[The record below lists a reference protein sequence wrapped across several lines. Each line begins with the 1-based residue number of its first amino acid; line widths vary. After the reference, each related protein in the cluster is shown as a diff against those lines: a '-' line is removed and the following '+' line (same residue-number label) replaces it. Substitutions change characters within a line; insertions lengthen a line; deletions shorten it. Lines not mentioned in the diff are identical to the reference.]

1 TQCTLVVNE
10 YLNIRTSGHDTSY
23 KKYMG
28 AAQIPIFRLE
38 IGNGYWRP
46 TGKSFHRLAVDFGIH
61 ITAKLK
67 IKVCQYCRDR
77 PSYNEIW
84 LNKALN
90 PNFEDFA
97 FGALAISLSIWMLV
111 DQAFLITLSQD
122 QPNFYA
128 GLYILLAA
136 GTLMFIISFL
146 GCCGAYK
153 ESQCMLVS
161 FFSCILIVIVA
172 QIATA
177 AWLYANSNRLE
188 ELVKSSIQ
196 ASIKNAA
203 IEYSEIDKRGAK
215 SKKCRNTKRNKRGGG
230 RRGSRIKSTLK
241 KKKTRGHKMAN
252 YTPNE
257 VVDNLITLGECGRNY
272 RLPALQE
279 LSEADYVLR
288 VQFCRWALKV
298 LDLNPNFFWE
308 YEYSI
313 IPTRTQIVDSFQQ
326 NLGCCGATSP
336 NDWAGSKF
344 SSSDGSSEIFLTVSK
359 GTIFI
364 VPKSCCKNE
373 TSFDCDTSRKIRIA
387 DILPSAIYDVEEEKE
402 AMDEIKEE
410 IERLKAKLEKAVT
423 GGTETVGE
431 WEAKIKNLYKWAGN
445 GKWSEDRRS
454 KTLDKNK
461 TGNGGRSQKMLD
473 NYPRKI
479 SKNRCKA
486 GGCTDRIIREFKKQ
500 SGILFGVI
508 ISLGLLEVI
517 ASVFS
522 LILCCAIGSNDRYK
536 A

>member
-1 TQCTLVVNE
+1 
-10 YLNIRTSGHDTSY
+10 
-23 KKYMG
+23 
-28 AAQIPIFRLE
+28 
-38 IGNGYWRP
+38 
-46 TGKSFHRLAVDFGIH
+46 
-61 ITAKLK
+61 
-67 IKVCQYCRDR
+67 
-77 PSYNEIW
+77 
-84 LNKALN
+84 
-90 PNFEDFA
+90 
-97 FGALAISLSIWMLV
+97 MLV

-161 FFSCILIVIVA
+161 FFSCMLIVIVA

-196 ASIKNAA
+196 ASIK
-203 IEYSEIDKRGAK
+203 
-215 SKKCRNTKRNKRGGG
+215 
-230 RRGSRIKSTLK
+230 
-241 KKKTRGHKMAN
+241 
-252 YTPNE
+252 
-257 VVDNLITLGECGRNY
+257 
-272 RLPALQE
+272 
-279 LSEADYVLR
+279 
-288 VQFCRWALKV
+288 
-298 LDLNPNFFWE
+298 

-344 SSSDGSSEIFLTVSK
+344 SSSDGSSEILLTVSQ
-359 GTIFI
+359 GTIFK

-373 TSFDCDTSRKIRIA
+373 TSFDCDMSRKIRIA
-387 DILPSAIYDVEEEKE
+387 DILPSAIYDV
-402 AMDEIKEE
+402 
-410 IERLKAKLEKAVT
+410 
-423 GGTETVGE
+423 
-431 WEAKIKNLYKWAGN
+431 
-445 GKWSEDRRS
+445 
-454 KTLDKNK
+454 
-461 TGNGGRSQKMLD
+461 
-473 NYPRKI
+473 
-479 SKNRCKA
+479 
-486 GGCTDRIIREFKKQ
+486 GCTDQIIREFKKQ